1 MSDGPLAG
9 LRVLDLTR
17 MIAGGVAGMILADF
31 GAEVV
36 KVEQPGSGDPL
47 RRWST
52 SGQPFWW
59 KVYGRNKRYVTLNL
73 KSDEGRAMLEALVPR
88 FDVLVE
94 SFVPGTMEAMGL
106 GPDVLLEW
114 NRALVMARISGWG
127 QTGPASK
134 RPGFGTLIE
143 AASGFAALNGE
154 AEGPPILPAFPIA
167 DMTTGLYVGFAIVAA
182 MRERER
188 SGHGQ
193 VIDASLFE
201 SLFSLLGPLPAEYAS
216 LGRVRSRTGNRS
228 SNSSPRGCY
237 ATRDGGWIAVSA
249 STPAMAERF
258 LRAYDLADVL
268 DDQRFASNE
277 ARVRHATAL
286 DALVSD
292 VMLARTVDE
301 HLAVIAANGLT
312 AVPVQ
317 TIADIAH
324 DPHWLAR
331 ELTVD
336 VSDGDGSI
344 RMHAPVPRLSRS
356 AGSIKWVGG
365 DLGQDN
371 ASFYAAELGLS
382 SEKLAALVSRG
393 IV

>member
-52 SGQPFWW
+52 SGQPLWW

-73 KSDEGRAMLEALVPR
+73 KSGRGRAILEALVPR

-106 GPDVLLEW
+106 GPDVLQRW
-114 NRALVMARISGWG
+114 NPALLMARISGWG
-127 QTGPASK
+127 QTGPASE
-134 RPGFGTLIE
+134 RPGFGTLVE

-154 AEGPPILPAFPIA
+154 ADGPPILPAFPIA
-167 DMTTGLYVGFAIVAA
+167 DMTTGLYVGFAILAA
-182 MRERER
+182 LRERER
-188 SGHGQ
+188 SGRGQ

-216 LGRVRSRTGNRS
+216 FGRVRSRTGNRS
-228 SNSSPRGCY
+228 SNSAPRGCY
-237 ATRDGGWIAVSA
+237 ATRDGAWIAVSA

-258 LRAYDLADVL
+258 LQAYGLAHLL
-268 DDQRFASNE
+268 DDPRFTSNE
-277 ARVRHATAL
+277 SRVRHAEAL
-286 DALVSD
+286 DAVVSD
-292 VMLARTVDE
+292 VMRARTVDE
-301 HLAVIAANGLT
+301 HIVVIAANALT

-331 ELTVD
+331 GLTID
-336 VSDGDGSI
+336 VSDGDGSV
-344 RMHAPVPRLSRS
+344 RMHAPVPRLSRTT
-356 AGSIKWVGG
+356 GSIKWVGG
-365 DLGQDN
+365 ALGRDN
-371 ASFYAAELGLS
+371 AEFYSAEIGLS
-382 SEKLAALVSRG
+382 EEGLADLVSG
-393 IV
+393 GVV